1 MFQIYNDGEYE
12 MNNLTEFNKTHITRV
27 FPSKH
32 KKLRARSNNYNPVLA
47 WSLGCQIASINQQL
61 CDAFV
66 LVNDGRF
73 RTNGSCGYVLKPEL
87 MIERKGGDI
96 RRRAGANLPHR
107 WNIKILSGYNLPKP
121 RKKALSGN
129 INPRVRLTLYDGG
142 ENAPPVVHTTQ
153 TLQKNGLNPIWDETD
168 GGSFKVRD
176 PSTAIFL
183 FSLWDMDDVTGDEDF
198 IAAAAIPV
206 SCMRQG
212 YRSVPLFD
220 ANHMR
225 CGSHGYTMLMARVDA
240 K

>member
-32 KKLRARSNNYNPVLA
+32 KKLRTRSNNYNPVLA

-96 RRRAGANLPHR
+96 RTPFM
-107 WNIKILSGYNLPKP
+107 W
-121 RKKALSGN
+121 
-129 INPRVRLTLYDGG
+129 
-142 ENAPPVVHTTQ
+142 ECFF
-153 TLQKNGLNPIWDETD
+153 
-168 GGSFKVRD
+168 GSFVSSVDVDVDVGFVVDVDDWDNWVNTCFQLMEFSYSFNFKSISFL
-176 PSTAIFL
+176 STSILFFFPPAPAPAPAL
-183 FSLWDMDDVTGDEDF
+183 PALPFSLSVSFFFHSSFLPLTNSLRF
-198 IAAAAIPV
+198 ILKQ
-206 SCMRQG
+206 RD
-212 YRSVPLFD
+212 L
-220 ANHMR
+220 
-225 CGSHGYTMLMARVDA
+225 
-240 K
+240 